1 MNIFQPS
8 ASAFCLPNTGECEQQ
23 IWVTVMLLVG
33 SHMFVMFH

>member
-8 ASAFCLPNTGECEQQ
+8 AYVVCLPNADGREQQ
-23 IWVTVMLLVG
+23 IWVTVTLLVG